1 MRPLSLRKAS
11 QARTKPALSPYQW
24 LESFTLSPDEL
35 AACRDHVERSLHIDE
50 VGGK

>member
-1 MRPLSLRKAS
+1 MRPVSLRKQLA
-11 QARTKPALSPYQW
+11 ARSKPALSPYQW

-35 AACRDHVERSLHIDE
+35 SAARDHVERTLHIDE